1 MGLEPI
7 LQCPTMHIRIRAD
20 IVVRYSVL
28 FCSHEIAGIGTMNSN
43 VEVVCDVGVL
53 KGTVCSVYQVIMSYR
68 DLRNLTEGLRVLGYP
83 RLISIEN
90 FREPNF
96 KLVS

>member
-1 MGLEPI
+1 MAWLT
-7 LQCPTMHIRIRAD
+7 C
-20 IVVRYSVL
+20 VVRLQLSVL
-28 FCSHEIAGIGTMNSN
+28 RPFTAGPFN
-43 VEVVCDVGVL
+43 
-53 KGTVCSVYQVIMSYR
+53 MSYR

-96 KLVS
+96 KLVSAMSTVCGDTHTLRGGGVRVSAQSMCV